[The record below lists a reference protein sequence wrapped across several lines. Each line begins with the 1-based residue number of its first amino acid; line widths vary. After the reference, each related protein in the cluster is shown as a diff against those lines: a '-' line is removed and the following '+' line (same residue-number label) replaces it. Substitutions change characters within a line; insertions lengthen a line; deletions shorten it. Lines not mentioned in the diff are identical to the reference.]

1 MNRKHLFKKL
11 NELCLDLE
19 DKYSINCGGCCYVA
33 ACIAEQLEIYN
44 IPFTIIHY
52 DECSCHYAIKVS
64 DRYINRS
71 DYKKKEITEELEES
85 SWYLFD
91 EYYANIGYWNNTY
104 NKKYNSTVKRKI
116 KSTFKKCENS
126 RT

>member
-1 MNRKHLFKKL
+1 MNRKELFKQL
-11 NELCLDLE
+11 NTLCNELDYRYC
-19 DKYSINCGGCCYVA
+19 INNGGCCYVA
-33 ACIAEQLEIYN
+33 ACLAEQLEAHN
-44 IPFTIIHY
+44 IPYTAVQYGCRNHF
-52 DECSCHYAIKVS
+52 AIKVS